1 MKQVK
6 RKTINLCNYLQYY
19 KKVQY
24 HRIILNK
31 IRINQIKSILLYKIA
46 SFSKK
51 IATYLHYTNKVKV
64 LKSKVL
70 VAIKIKNQIIHRKIF
85 NL

>member
-1 MKQVK
+1 MQEK
-6 RKTINLCNYLQYY
+6 RKIINHCNYLQYY

-31 IRINQIKSILLYKIA
+31 IKINQIKSILFYKIA

-51 IATYLHYTNKVKV
+51 IAIYLHYTNKVKV
-64 LKSKVL
+64 LKNKVL
-70 VAIKIKNQIIHRKIF
+70 VAIK
-85 NL
+85 